1 MFVLVNVLE
10 ACMYVADLLLSV
22 YSFVVIG
29 ACLISWVNP
38 DPYNPIVRALRSLT
52 EPLLW
57 RIRKY
62 LPFVHSAGMDF
73 SPVVLL
79 IAIQL
84 VRMIII
90 KSMAQGI
97 FLLHSV

>member
-1 MFVLVNVLE
+1 MFVFVNILS
-10 ACMYVADLLLSV
+10 AIIYVVDMLLSV
-22 YSFVVIG
+22 YSFVVIV

-38 DPYNPIVRALRSLT
+38 DPYNPIVRILRNLT

-62 LPFVHSAGMDF
+62 LPFTYVSGLDF

-84 VRMIII
+84 VKIIVV
-90 KSMAQGI
+90 KSLMQAI
-97 FLLHSV
+97 YML

>member
-1 MFVLVNVLE
+1 MFVFVNILDAVFT
-10 ACMYVADLLLSV
+10 VINTLLSV

-38 DPYNPIVRALRSLT
+38 DPYNPIVRLLRNLT

-62 LPFVHSAGMDF
+62 LPFAYIKGLDF
-73 SPVVLL
+73 SPVILL
-79 IAIQL
+79 LAIEL
-84 VRMIII
+84 VRIIVV
-90 KSMAQGI
+90 KSLMQAVR
-97 FLLHSV
+97 LL